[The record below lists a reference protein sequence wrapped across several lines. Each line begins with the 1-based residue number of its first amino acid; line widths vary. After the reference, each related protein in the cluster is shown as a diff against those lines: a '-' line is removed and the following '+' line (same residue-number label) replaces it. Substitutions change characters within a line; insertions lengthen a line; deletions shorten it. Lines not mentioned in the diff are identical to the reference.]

1 MLQHALTLG
10 RIATIPVRVHWS
22 WVVVALILTAS
33 FGPLYAGTAC
43 GGPILCSTAWAIAL
57 LMTLLI
63 SGSVLLHELGHA
75 LVAHRLAVPVESI
88 TLFAFGGMA
97 EVQSE
102 SPGPQEEF
110 AIAIAG
116 PIMSL
121 LIALVAIGF
130 WWLMGRVDPALPIST
145 ELIAILALH
154 LAIANGI
161 MALFNLLPGYPMDG
175 GRVLRAT
182 LWFLND
188 ELLPA
193 TRMSARIGRAVAS
206 LIVVGGMTLAVSW
219 QMPMIGLWA
228 IIIGFFLHRTARTGY
243 RQLMMQTA
251 LHGISVGDLMQE
263 WLRTVP
269 ANLSV
274 EQFVA
279 RYLLGQSEL
288 GFAVVQPDQPER
300 PQPECLGL
308 LTLRQIRRYKSS
320 EWALLRV
327 EEAML
332 PLSQIDTLQA
342 TTPALDGLYRMNKA
356 QEELLPV
363 VEQGRLLG
371 MFTRRDVAI
380 FVQVQ
385 LARRR

>member
-1 MLQHALTLG
+1 MLHHSLTIA

-22 WVVVALILTAS
+22 WAVVALVLMAS
-33 FGPLYAGTAC
+33 FSPLYVERACNGPLLCAG
-43 GGPILCSTAWAIAL
+43 AWAMAA
-57 LMTLLI
+57 LMTALI
-63 SGSVLLHELGHA
+63 SASVLLHELGHA
-75 LVAHRLAVPVESI
+75 LVAHRFAVPVESI

-116 PIMSL
+116 PLSSL
-121 LIALVAIGF
+121 LLAVLAAIVWWGLGSESLVG
-130 WWLMGRVDPALPIST
+130 T
-145 ELIAILALH
+145 LALH
-154 LAIANGI
+154 LALANGV

-193 TRMSARIGRAVAS
+193 TRASARVGRIVAS
-206 LIVVGGMTLAVSW
+206 LIMVGGMTLAISW
-219 QMPMIGLWA
+219 RMPLLAIWA
-228 IIIGFFLHRTARTGY
+228 LIIGGFLHRMARTGY

-251 LHGISVGDLMQE
+251 LHSITVADLMQE
-263 WLRTVP
+263 RLRTVP
-269 ANLSV
+269 DNLSV

-288 GFAVVQPDQPER
+288 GFAVVPMEEAEQAQPT
-300 PQPECLGL
+300 CLGMI
-308 LTLRQIRRYKSS
+308 TLRQIRRYKSS
-320 EWALLRV
+320 AWATLRIGDV
-327 EEAML
+327 L
-332 PLSQIDTLQA
+332 IPLSQSPALQKH
-342 TTPALDGLYRMNKA
+342 TPALEGLYRMNA
-356 QEELLPV
+356 AREEQLPV
-363 VEQGRLLG
+363 VEQGRLCG
-371 MFTRRDVAI
+371 MLTRRDLAVFI
-380 FVQVQ
+380 QVQ